1 MLMNGILY
9 NTEAWHNIRE
19 KEIKRLEE
27 VDEYLLRTL
36 VHGHA
41 KTPIEFIYLETG
53 SNSIRYILGSRRMC
67 SLQTLLK
74 RDDRELTKKV

>member
-1 MLMNGILY
+1 MEIGLKLRKAMLINGILD
-9 NTEAWHNIRE
+9 NSEAWHNIRE

-27 VDEYLLRTL
+27 VDEHLLQTL

-53 SNSIRYILGSRRMC
+53 SIPIRYIFGS
-67 SLQTLLK
+67 
-74 RDDRELTKKV
+74 

>member
-1 MLMNGILY
+1 MNGILY

>member
-1 MLMNGILY
+1 MEIGLKLRKAMLINGILY
-9 NTEAWHNIRE
+9 NSEAWHNIRE

-27 VDEYLLRTL
+27 VDEHLLQTL

-53 SNSIRYILGSRRMC
+53 SIPIRYIFGS
-67 SLQTLLK
+67 
-74 RDDRELTKKV
+74 